1 MKTVQPEINPKKAT
15 FLLTIGFLGILTVLF
30 SSRLFYTIPQGF
42 EGYIFYTF
50 GNGLDKENVKG
61 QGFHLKF
68 PWDNLIKYD
77 VRIQENMSTMEVL
90 AENGLTIA
98 MELSY
103 RYNPMPAKAGFI
115 EESIGS
121 NYHDKIIIPEIRSV
135 SREVIGEYLPEELYS
150 TKRETIED
158 EIFEK
163 TFVALERK
171 FINLD
176 AVLIRDVTLP
186 QTLQDAIEKKLKQE
200 QEALEY
206 DFRIEKAEKEALRL
220 EIEARGKAKA
230 NDILNA
236 SLTTNVLKDKG
247 IEATIK
253 LAESNNSKVVV
264 VGSGDDGLPLILGN
278 N

>member
-15 FLLTIGFLGILTVLF
+15 FLLTVGFLGILTVLF

-115 EESIGS
+115 EEGIGS

-163 TFVALERK
+163 TFVALEKK

-206 DFRIEKAEKEALRL
+206 DFKIEKAEKEALRL

-253 LAESNNSKVVV
+253 LSESNNSKVVV

>member
-1 MKTVQPEINPKKAT
+1 MKTGQPEISQKKAT
-15 FLLTIGFLGILTVLF
+15 LLLTIGFIGILTVLF

-103 RYNPMPAKAGFI
+103 RYNPMVGKSGYI

-163 TFVALERK
+163 TLVALQRK

-206 DFRIEKAEKEALRL
+206 DFKIEKAQKEALRL
-220 EIEARGKAKA
+220 EIEAKGKATA

-236 SLTTNVLKDKG
+236 SLTENVLRDKG

-253 LAESNNSKVVV
+253 LSESPNSKVVV
-264 VGSGDDGLPLILGN
+264 VGSGKDGLPLILGN

>member
-1 MKTVQPEINPKKAT
+1 MRNNQPEINTKKAT
-15 FLLTIGFLGILTVLF
+15 FLLTIGFLGIFIVLF

-103 RYNPMPAKAGFI
+103 RYNPVPGKAGFI

-121 NYHDKIIIPEIRSV
+121 NYHD
-135 SREVIGEYLPEELYS
+135 
-150 TKRETIED
+150 
-158 EIFEK
+158 
-163 TFVALERK
+163 
-171 FINLD
+171 
-176 AVLIRDVTLP
+176 
-186 QTLQDAIEKKLKQE
+186 
-200 QEALEY
+200 
-206 DFRIEKAEKEALRL
+206 
-220 EIEARGKAKA
+220 
-230 NDILNA
+230 
-236 SLTTNVLKDKG
+236 
-247 IEATIK
+247 
-253 LAESNNSKVVV
+253 
-264 VGSGDDGLPLILGN
+264 
-278 N
+278 

>member
-1 MKTVQPEINPKKAT
+1 MKAVQPEINPRKAT
-15 FLLTIGFLGILTVLF
+15 FLLTIGFLGILIVLF

-77 VRIQENMSTMEVL
+77 VRIQEDMSTMEVL

-103 RYNPMPAKAGFI
+103 RYNPMVGKAGYI
-115 EESIGS
+115 EENIGS
-121 NYHDKIIIPEIRSV
+121 NYQEKIIIPEIRSV

-163 TFVALERK
+163 TQVALNAK

-206 DFRIEKAEKEALRL
+206 DFKIEKAQKEAMRL
-220 EIEARGKAKA
+220 EIEAKGKATA

-236 SLTTNVLKDKG
+236 SLTDNVLRDKG

-253 LAESNNSKVVV
+253 LSESPNSKVVV
-264 VGSGDDGLPLILGN
+264 VGSGEDGLPLILGN

>member
-103 RYNPMPAKAGFI
+103 RYNQMPAKAGFI

>member
-1 MKTVQPEINPKKAT
+1 MKTGQAEISPKKAT
-15 FLLTIGFLGILTVLF
+15 FLLTIGLVGIFVVLF

-103 RYNPMPAKAGFI
+103 RYNPMAGKSGYI

-163 TFVALERK
+163 TLVALERK

-206 DFRIEKAEKEALRL
+206 DFKIEKAQKEAKRL
-220 EIEARGKAKA
+220 EIEAKGKAKA
-230 NDILNA
+230 NDILDA
-236 SLTTNVLKDKG
+236 SLTENVLRDKG
-247 IEATIK
+247 IEATMK
-253 LAESNNSKVVV
+253 LAESPNSKVVV
-264 VGSGDDGLPLILGN
+264 VGSGKDGLPLILGN

>member
-1 MKTVQPEINPKKAT
+1 MKTGQPEINTKKAT
-15 FLLTIGFLGILTVLF
+15 FFLTLGFIVILTVLF

-68 PWDNLIKYD
+68 PWDNLIRYD
-77 VRIQENMSTMEVL
+77 VRIQENMSQMEVL
-90 AENGLTIA
+90 AENGLTIK

-103 RYNPMPAKAGFI
+103 RYHPMPGKAGFI
-115 EESIGS
+115 EENIGS
-121 NYHDKIIIPEIRSV
+121 DYHEKIIIPEIRSV

-163 TFVALERK
+163 TQVALKEK

-176 AVLIRDVTLP
+176 AILIRDVTLP

-206 DFRIEKAEKEALRL
+206 DFKIEKAQKEAQRL
-220 EIEARGKAKA
+220 EIEAQGKAKA
-230 NDILNA
+230 NDILDA
-236 SLTTNVLKDKG
+236 SLTENILREKG
-247 IEATIK
+247 IEATLK
-253 LAESNNSKVVV
+253 LSESTNSKVVV
-264 VGSGDDGLPLILGN
+264 VGSGKDGLPLILGN

>member
-1 MKTVQPEINPKKAT
+1 MRTGQPEISPKKAT
-15 FLLTIGFLGILTVLF
+15 FLLTMAFIGIVIVLF

-90 AENGLTIA
+90 AKNGLTIA

-103 RYNPMPAKAGFI
+103 RYNPKPGKAGFI

-158 EIFEK
+158 EVYEK
-163 TFVALERK
+163 TLVALERK
-171 FINLD
+171 NINLD

-206 DFRIEKAEKEALRL
+206 DFKIEKAEKEAMRL
-220 EIEARGKAKA
+220 EIEAKGKATA

-236 SLTTNVLKDKG
+236 SLTNNILREKG

-253 LAESNNSKVVV
+253 LSESPNSKVVV
-264 VGSGDDGLPLILGN
+264 VGSGEDGLPLILGN

>member
-115 EESIGS
+115 EENIGS

-163 TFVALERK
+163 TFVALEKK

-206 DFRIEKAEKEALRL
+206 DFKIQKAQKEAERK
-220 EIEARGKAKA
+220 EIEA
-230 NDILNA
+230 
-236 SLTTNVLKDKG
+236 KG
-247 IEATIK
+247 IAEFQKIVTRTITPQLLKWKGVEATQEIAK
-253 LAESNNSKVVV
+253 SPNTKVVV
-264 VGSGDDGLPLILGN
+264 VGNGDGDLPIILGGQ
-278 N
+278 

>member
-163 TFVALERK
+163 TFVALEKK

-206 DFRIEKAEKEALRL
+206 DFKIEKAEKEALRL